1 MNSLLEAIKI
11 LNYYLKENNNNT
23 KTQSTIILSEKNNSP
38 HTIFGYY
45 DLDKDKNKNKNKN
58 KTISPTHI
66 CKLYNFQKNTNY
78 CKACNSDKNYLINLH
93 KIAYLKKNNNN
104 KLCIELRKKFDK
116 ISKLEELYKT
126 ETENYI
132 NYKETLK
139 TNPCIYNEVKNKLAN
154 LKKKKK
160 KIQKQIMLENN
171 KLINK
176 RYNYIILFRTID
188 L

>member
-1 MNSLLEAIKI
+1 MNSLLEAINI
-11 LNYYLKENNNNT
+11 LNCYLKENNNT
-23 KTQSTIILSEKNNSP
+23 KTKSTIILSEKNNSH

-45 DLDKDKNKNKNKN
+45 DLNKNNN
-58 KTISPTHI
+58 KTPTHI

-93 KIAYLKKNNNN
+93 KIAYLKKNTNN

-116 ISKLEELYKT
+116 ISKLEAMYKT

-132 NYKETLK
+132 NYKESLK

-154 LKKKKK
+154 FNKNKK
-160 KIQKQIMLENN
+160 KIQKQIMFENK